1 MADVHALLREFDG
14 ERPIER
20 ATTPPSSW
28 YVDRDFFDLERRR
41 VWQPSWQPL
50 AHREQLSRT
59 GDFVASCRLGE
70 PVVVVRGDDGALRA
84 LRNACLHHGA
94 EVARGTGQAR
104 HLVCPYHGWSYD
116 LQGRL
121 HAMPRAGDIDG
132 LAPGEDGLAPLPVAT
147 HGPLVWTAAGE
158 RPPSGGP
165 LPARLES
172 LLEETGWARL
182 RWVGQRTYALH
193 CNWKVF
199 VDNYLDGGY
208 HVAALHRGLGAQL
221 DATSYRTEVY
231 DGWALQ
237 RVDAAAE
244 AAPADGRGG
253 GDGPDFAE
261 RIGHGALYAWL
272 YPNVML
278 NRYGPFLDT
287 NWVIPVAP
295 DRTVVVFDDFIDP
308 EAVESA
314 AARAGD
320 GDVDDLLRR
329 AAAASEAVQR
339 EDEAICESVQR
350 SLASRAFDRG
360 RYAPSL
366 EHAMYAFHRWLAA
379 DLAGAPDA
387 APRTPS

>member
-208 HVAALHRGLGAQL
+208 HVSALHRGLAGQL
-221 DATSYRTEVY
+221 DTASYVTELGDRHAV
-231 DGWALQ
+231 Q
-237 RVDAAAE
+237 RVDARGDGAA
-244 AAPADGRGG
+244 ADGGV
-253 GDGPDFAE
+253 DFEE
-261 RIGHGALYAWL
+261 RIGAGALYLWIH
-272 YPNVML
+272 PNLML
-278 NRYGPFLDT
+278 NRYGPFLDVNRVWPLAADET
-287 NWVIPVAP
+287 EVVYDWLVAP
-295 DRTVVVFDDFIDP
+295 GTDASEDF
-308 EAVESA
+308 V
-314 AARAGD
+314 ARS
-320 GDVDDLLRR
+320 LE
-329 AAAASEAVQR
+329 ASEAVQR

-350 SLASRAFDRG
+350 GLGSSGFDRG
-360 RYAPSL
+360 RYAPRV
-366 EHAMYAFHRWLAA
+366 EMAAHRFHCWLAE
-379 DLAGAPDA
+379 DLGDPDVGPA
-387 APRTPS
+387 SR